1 MIGNGSAELQK
12 GVLKAADHKCRLA
25 RRQWYKF
32 SIILPF
38 LRF

>member
-1 MIGNGSAELQK
+1 MIGNGSADLQK
-12 GVLKAADHKCRLA
+12 VLKAADHKCRLA
-25 RRQWYKF
+25 CRIYKF